1 MYFKKLDYET
11 AMAGKQRL
19 AGEAATHLVALVQQV
34 DLGEVEP
41 GVDGLVQGPVSLPE
55 HWALIN

>member
-1 MYFKKLDYET
+1 
-11 AMAGKQRL
+11 MAGKRRL
-19 AGEAATHLVALVQQV
+19 AGEAARHLVALVQQV